1 MVRYAM
7 AIDLS
12 RCMGCRACV
21 EACKVENNTPQ
32 GIFWMWVFRYE
43 EGTFPNSKIRYM
55 PRPCQHC
62 ENAPCTK
69 VCPVGA
75 RFKREDGLVLTDV
88 ERCIGCRYCEV
99 ACPYGVN
106 YFNWKKPWKNQYFD
120 WDEEGLPYKNPD
132 HEIKYEER
140 LVSGGNHFVG
150 VMGKCTFCVHR
161 LIKGLKP
168 ACVANCPVKVFSFGD
183 LDDPNSE
190 VSRAIADKN
199 HFRLQVEL
207 GTEPKVYYLGSPLDP
222 RVLRR
227 PLDSAREEVNP

>member
-1 MVRYAM
+1 M

-12 RCMGCRACV
+12 RCMGCRACA

-32 GIFWMWVFRYE
+32 GSFWMWVFRYE
-43 EGTFPNSKIRYM
+43 EGTYPNTKIRYM

-62 ENAPCTK
+62 DNAPCTK

-75 RFKREDGLVLTDV
+75 RFKRDDGAVVTDV
-88 ERCIGCRYCEV
+88 DRCIGCRYCEV

-106 YFNWKKPWKNQYFD
+106 YFNWKKPSKNQYFD
-120 WDEEGLPYKNPD
+120 WGKEGLPYRNPD
-132 HEIKYEER
+132 HEQKYDGR
-140 LVSGGNHFVG
+140 LVSGGNHYVG

-161 LIKGLKP
+161 VNKGLKP
-168 ACVANCPVKVFSFGD
+168 ACVANCPVNVFSFGD
-183 LDDPNSE
+183 IDDPDSD
-190 VSRAIADKN
+190 VSKAIASKN

-222 RVLRR
+222 TILRK
-227 PLDSAREEVNP
+227 PLDSTREEVNP